1 MVFTARKI
9 RIIAGKTLKIALFDP
24 VDNCTIKNELL
35 NKTIKKLLKNYKKNY
50 LKTINFI
57 FGSK

>member
-24 VDNCTIKNELL
+24 VDNCTIENELL
-35 NKTIKKLLKNYKKNY
+35 NKTIKKLLKNYY
-50 LKTINFI
+50 KTIKKTI
-57 FGSK
+57 